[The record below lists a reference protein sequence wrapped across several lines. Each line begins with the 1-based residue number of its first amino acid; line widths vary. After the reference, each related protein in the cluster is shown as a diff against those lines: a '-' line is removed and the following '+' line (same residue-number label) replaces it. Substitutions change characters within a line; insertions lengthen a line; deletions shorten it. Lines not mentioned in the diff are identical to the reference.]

1 MLTTFKLGET
11 PGGALRDRV
20 WGTQL
25 QQSDLGEER
34 EQRGERTNMVI
45 GDMVNSDTWPEW
57 GSGDSASD
65 PCQDCEQMDSQTWSS
80 VRTVS
85 VIASN

>member
-34 EQRGERTNMVI
+34 EQRGEGTNMVI
-45 GDMVNSDTWPEW
+45 GD
-57 GSGDSASD
+57 G
-65 PCQDCEQMDSQTWSS
+65 EQ
-80 VRTVS
+80 
-85 VIASN
+85 